1 MTLVLKTTP
10 VQLTVSC
17 SPDGSLTIYGPSPF
31 TINPVDTARLRDYLN
46 EKLPVAQDTSD
57 LDLGKA
63 VL

>member
-1 MTLVLKTTP
+1 MTLALKATP

-17 SPDGSLTIYGPSPF
+17 SPDGSLTVYGPSPF

-46 EKLPVAQDTSD
+46 EKLTVAQDASEPD
-57 LDLGKA
+57 GKA